1 MKKIAI
7 IGGGISGL
15 YFANLLQKSQK
26 YQYKIFEKKS
36 HFELNDGYGI
46 QLSVNS
52 IQLLNKIG
60 FKNIEANKVSF
71 PNKVIFYNA
80 KNCKKIFDI
89 EISKFNY
96 ENNRYSTLKRSTLL
110 NFLLKNIPENNIVQN
125 CELRSVNYEDKISL
139 LFSNNYVEK
148 FDYLLVS
155 DGVFSKSKSIIL
167 KKKTNPK
174 YFNSIAL
181 RGSIKNFQS
190 SDISIYLGSNFHFV
204 IYPVNQ
210 NKEFNFIAI
219 IRKSLKKEQ
228 LTDKSYFQNSEFLNS
243 LVDEISS
250 MTSFNLINKIENIK
264 SFPVFISD
272 KFIKPEK
279 KNIFFT
285 GDALYAFSPSFAQG
299 ASQSIEA
306 SKEVYEEIENNTY
319 SYYKKRKKK
328 IKSVNS
334 RSVINHFTFHI
345 SNPFLIL
352 IRNIVLKYL
361 SKNKRFLENYL
372 GKIYKNQFLGLSL
385 SLNSS
390 IGLRVLPD

>member
-52 IQLLNKIG
+52 IKLLNKIG

-228 LTDKSYFQNSEFLNS
+228 LTDKSYFQNYEFLKS
-243 LVDEISS
+243 LIKELSS
-250 MTSFNLINKIENIK
+250 KTSFDLKDKIENIK
-264 SFPVFISD
+264 SFPVFVSD
-272 KFIKPEK
+272 KFIKPEE
-279 KNIFFT
+279 KNIFFV
-285 GDALYAFSPSFAQG
+285 GDALYAFPPSFAQG
-299 ASQSIEA
+299 SSQSIEA

-319 SYYKKRKKK
+319 SYYQKRYKK
-328 IKSVNS
+328 IKLVNS
-334 RSVINHFTFHI
+334 RSSINHFAFHL
-345 SNPFLIL
+345 SNPLTIL
-352 IRNIVLKYL
+352 IRNIFLKYL
-361 SKNKRFLENYL
+361 SKNKIFLENYL
-372 GKIYKNQFLGLSL
+372 GKIYKN
-385 SLNSS
+385 
-390 IGLRVLPD
+390 

>member
-1 MKKIAI
+1 MKKVAI

-15 YFANLLQKSQK
+15 YFANLIQKNSK
-26 YQYKIFEKKS
+26 YKYKIFEKKS

-52 IQLLNKIG
+52 IKLLNKIG

-228 LTDKSYFQNSEFLNS
+228 LTDKSYFQNYEFLKS
-243 LVDEISS
+243 LIKELSS
-250 MTSFNLINKIENIK
+250 KTSFDLKDKIENIK
-264 SFPVFISD
+264 SFPVFVSD
-272 KFIKPEK
+272 KFIKPEE
-279 KNIFFT
+279 KNIFFV
-285 GDALYAFSPSFAQG
+285 GDALYAFPPSFAQG
-299 ASQSIEA
+299 SSQSIEA

-319 SYYKKRKKK
+319 SYYQKRYKK
-328 IKSVNS
+328 IKLVNS
-334 RSVINHFTFHI
+334 RSSINHFAFHL
-345 SNPFLIL
+345 SNPLTIL
-352 IRNIVLKYL
+352 IRNIFLKYL
-361 SKNKRFLENYL
+361 SKNKIFLENYL
-372 GKIYKNQFLGLSL
+372 GKIYKN
-385 SLNSS
+385 
-390 IGLRVLPD
+390 

>member
-15 YFANLLQKSQK
+15 YFANLLQNSRK
-26 YQYKIFEKKS
+26 YQFKIFEKKS
-36 HFELNDGYGI
+36 HFELNEGYGI

-52 IQLLNKIG
+52 IKLLNEIG
-60 FKNIEANKVSF
+60 FKNIEAHEVSF
-71 PNKVIFYNA
+71 PNKVNFFDA
-80 KNCKKIFDI
+80 KNCKKITDI
-89 EISKFNY
+89 DISKFNY
-96 ENNRYSTLKRSTLL
+96 ENNRYTTLKRSTLL

-125 CELRSVNYEDKISL
+125 CELTSINYEDKINL
-139 LFSNNYVEK
+139 LFSNNHVEK

-155 DGVFSKSKSIIL
+155 DGVFSKSKSIIFQ
-167 KKKTNPK
+167 KETNPK

-181 RGSIKNFQS
+181 RGSIKNIES

-210 NKEFNFIAI
+210 NKEFNFISI

-228 LTDKSYFQNSEFLNS
+228 IADKSYFQNSDFLKS
-243 LVDEISS
+243 LVDEISKS
-250 MTSFNLINKIENIK
+250 TSFNLNNKIENIR

-272 KFIKPEK
+272 KFTKPEK
-279 KNIFFT
+279 KNIFFA
-285 GDALYAFSPSFAQG
+285 GDALYAFPPSFAQG

-306 SKEVYEEIENNTY
+306 SREVYEEIENNTY
-319 SYYKKRKKK
+319 SYYQKRQEK

-334 RSVINHFTFHI
+334 RSIINNFAFHL
-345 SNPFLIL
+345 SNPLTIV

-361 SKNKRFLENYL
+361 TKNKRFLENYL
-372 GKIYKNQFLGLSL
+372 GKIYKN
-385 SLNSS
+385 
-390 IGLRVLPD
+390 